1 MLVVCPHCQKTNRV
15 PSDKPADQALCGSCG
30 QALFTGLPVEMDFV
44 QLQKNI
50 SRTEIPL
57 LVDFWAPWCAPCRM
71 MAPAFAEAAAQLSP
85 NIILAKVDTEAHQ
98 QAGAAFDIRSIP
110 TMVLFVGGQEKARVS
125 GAMNTSQIKAWFN
138 QALAN

>member
-15 PSDKPADQALCGSCG
+15 PSDKPVDQALCGSCG
-30 QALFTGLPVEMDFV
+30 QVLLTGTPIELDFA
-44 QLQKNI
+44 QLQKHI
-50 SRTEIPL
+50 SRNEMPV

-85 NIILAKVDTEAHQ
+85 HIRLAKVDTEAHQ
-98 QAGAAFDIRSIP
+98 QAGAMFGIRSIP

-125 GAMNTSQIKAWFN
+125 GAMNTSQIKAWVN
-138 QALAN
+138 QALAS